1 MGRKGH
7 NRIKVQEAKWSKNE
21 EVGLRERCG
30 VSTASGASTKKKEQ
44 LLTIS
49 KLHLFKLYHTF

>member
-1 MGRKGH
+1 MGRKGP
-7 NRIKVQEAKWSKNE
+7 NRIKVQEAQWSKNE

-30 VSTASGASTKKKEQ
+30 VKAASGSNTKIKEQ